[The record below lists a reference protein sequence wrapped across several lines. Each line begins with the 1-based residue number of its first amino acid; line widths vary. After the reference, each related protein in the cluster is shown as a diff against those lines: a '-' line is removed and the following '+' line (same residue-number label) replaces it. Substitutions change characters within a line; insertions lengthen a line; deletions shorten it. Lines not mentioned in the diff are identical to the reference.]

1 MQKLFWTDTKEIDV
15 INKTDEVEI
24 KKSKDFYQVGSR
36 ICFNSSFGMCYGKII
51 NKNNETNTIDV
62 LVQPSHNIIDG
73 IKFNGKTI
81 IYNVPISAL
90 F

>member
-15 INKTDEVEI
+15 INKTD
-24 KKSKDFYQVGSR
+24 KDFYQVGSR

-51 NKNNETNTIDV
+51 NKNNENNTIDV
-62 LVQPSHNIIDG
+62 LVQPSHNIVDG